1 MEYKQDRRV
10 LALDWGTRRIGVAI
24 SDELGLTAQ
33 PLTTLP
39 GHDWEQLINAVRDL
53 CLQYDVGII
62 VVGIPLNMDGSA
74 GPAAGRARAL
84 ALRLHQELQLPVIE
98 WDERLTSA
106 AADRVLLAADT
117 SRRRRKVVRDQL
129 AAALILQSYLDSR
142 R

>member
-1 MEYKQDRRV
+1 
-10 LALDWGTRRIGVAI
+10 
-24 SDELGLTAQ
+24 

-39 GHDWEQLINAVRDL
+39 GHDWEQLINAVRDI

-129 AAALILQSYLDSR
+129 AA
-142 R
+142 